1 MKDIKGEI
9 VFDTDMLDVTDPC
22 YDKDT
27 WCRCRVPIVAGKY
40 EYRAKVVNYH
50 GWGER
55 ISELRIVKE
64 DADCIP
70 MKGKEVAAIG
80 ADAGMAGFFA
90 DKPDYNDDKW
100 NEICDFIFADEFRC
114 FAVDESTP
122 LGCVG
127 VFSSSGIGD
136 GGYPVYELLDNDGHR
151 CGYAI
156 EFLED

>member
-80 ADAGMAGFFA
+80 VDAGMAGRS
-90 DKPDYNDDKW
+90 
-100 NEICDFIFADEFRC
+100 EERR
-114 FAVDESTP
+114 
-122 LGCVG
+122 VG
-127 VFSSSGIGD
+127 K
-136 GGYPVYELLDNDGHR
+136 ECL
-151 CGYAI
+151 
-156 EFLED
+156 